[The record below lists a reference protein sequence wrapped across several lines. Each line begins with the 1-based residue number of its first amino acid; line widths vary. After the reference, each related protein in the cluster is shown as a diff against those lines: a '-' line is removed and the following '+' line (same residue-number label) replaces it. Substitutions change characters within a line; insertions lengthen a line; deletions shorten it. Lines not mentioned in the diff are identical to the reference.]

1 MTRTTT
7 GTKAPNG
14 LKNGDP
20 GAAHKGKIARLMADS
35 QPWWPEPAKAP
46 EGAPNV
52 LIIYLDDLGFSD
64 LGCFGSEIETPNIDA
79 LAQSG
84 LRFMNYTTVPMC
96 SPARAALLT
105 GKNPHSVG
113 CGWIAHA
120 NPGFPGYYSEISNDA
135 PTLAEIL
142 GENGYSTMMV
152 GKWHNTWHHN
162 VHEAA
167 EKTSW
172 PTQRGF
178 ERFYGFLDAETN
190 YFCPDK
196 IYEGNILQNID
207 QYSDGYF
214 ATDDW
219 TTKAIAWMKEHH
231 SSEPHRP
238 FFTYLAYNAPHMPIQ
253 AKAEDSG
260 KYAGRYAEGWDAF
273 RKRRHDKQLALGLVD
288 ESYALAPMPPG
299 VPAWDDLPTE
309 KQALFAKYME
319 LYAGLV
325 DNIDQNVGRI
335 MAFLRASGLDENT
348 LIVLSSDNGASAV
361 GGLEGTPNF
370 IDQREGV
377 PPNHTAAMAMAE
389 DGRLGQHETMTAYP
403 TGWAQVSNAP
413 FYFFKRTPMNGGI
426 RVPLILNWP
435 AGLTDPGAVRREWVH
450 VTDITPTILDVIGL
464 DHPDALKG
472 YATRKPDGVSFRPML
487 TNAAAPARRHEQYYE
502 LEANRAY
509 IKGDWKIASLQ
520 PRGGKIQ
527 TLDNW
532 MLFNLKDDPTERHNL
547 ATKCPEKVQELMA
560 CFDEAAWA
568 NYVYP
573 LDNRHLERAVTIP
586 PFLKDS
592 VNTPRDFYAGT
603 QTISKVIIGPLVADR
618 CFSILSDFD
627 WQPGQEGVIF
637 SIGDI
642 FVGMALYVMN
652 NRLHFVYQRWMTPI
666 EMPDI
671 ALTPNRQTVIFE
683 YNALGKRQGQGRL
696 LVNGTEM
703 VAPMSM
709 SPSILGI
716 HYEGIDVG
724 LDRRQRTTSRYAD
737 RGSFAYTGTIE
748 RVRVEPGA
756 QAPDAIVNRLEA
768 DLYKMRD

>member
-1 MTRTTT
+1 MSGSKTTS
-7 GTKAPNG
+7 G

-20 GAAHKGKIARLMADS
+20 GKAFKGKIGRVIPES
-35 QPWWPEPAKAP
+35 TPWWPEPTAAP
-46 EGAPNV
+46 KGAPNV

-79 LAQSG
+79 LAAGG

-167 EKTSW
+167 DKNSW

-196 IYEGNILQNID
+196 IYEGNVLKD
-207 QYSDGYF
+207 MDTYAEDYF

-219 TTKAIAWMKEHH
+219 TSKAISWMKEHN

-238 FFTYLAYNAPHMPIQ
+238 FFMYMAFNAPHMPIH
-253 AKAEDSG
+253 AKAQDSG
-260 KYAGRYAEGWDAF
+260 KYAGRYAAGWDAF
-273 RKRRHDKQLALGLVD
+273 RQSRHAKQLATGLVD
-288 ESYALAPMPPG
+288 ERYALAPMPPG
-299 VPAWDDLPTE
+299 VPAWADLPAE

-325 DNIDQNVGRI
+325 DNIDQNVGRV
-335 MAFLRASGLDENT
+335 MAFLRAAGLDQNT

-377 PPNHTAAMAMAE
+377 PPNHAAAKAMAE
-389 DGRLGQHETMTAYP
+389 DGRLGSHESMTAYP

-426 RVPLILNWP
+426 RVPLIVHWP
-435 AGLTDPGAVRREWVH
+435 KGLGEPGAVRKDWVH

-464 DHPDALKG
+464 AHPDAIKG
-472 YATRKPDGVSFRPML
+472 FEARKPDGVSFKPML
-487 TNAAAPARRHEQYYE
+487 QAAAPSARAEQYYE

-509 IKGDWKIASLQ
+509 IAGDWKIASLQ
-520 PRGGKIQ
+520 PRGGKIE

-532 MLFNLKDDPTERHNL
+532 MLFNLKDDPTECHNL
-547 ATKCPEKVQELMA
+547 ASQHPEIVQELMA
-560 CFDEAAWA
+560 KFDEVAFA

-573 LDNRHLERAVTIP
+573 LDNRDLARAITIP
-586 PFLKDS
+586 PFLKES
-592 VNTPRDFYAGT
+592 VNTPRDFYPDT
-603 QTISKVIIGPLVADR
+603 QTISKVIIGPLIADR
-618 CFSILSDFD
+618 NFRILSEFD

-637 SIGDI
+637 AIGEI
-642 FVGMALYVMN
+642 FVGLSLYVMN
-652 NRLHFVYQRWMTPI
+652 DRLQFTYHRWMSPI
-666 EMPDI
+666 EMPE
-671 ALTPNRQTVIFE
+671 AVMTPGHQSVVVEFE
-683 YNALGKRQGQGRL
+683 ALGKRRSRARL
-696 LVNGTEM
+696 VINGIEV
-703 VAPMSM
+703 VAMTDM
-709 SPSILGI
+709 SPSIIGV
-716 HYEGIDVG
+716 HYEGIDIG
-724 LDRRQRTTSRYAD
+724 LDRRQRTISKYAG
-737 RGSFAYTGTIE
+737 RGSFAYTGSIE
-748 RVRVEPGA
+748 RVRVEPGD
-756 QAPDAIVNRLEA
+756 QAPDSLFNRLESE
-768 DLYKMRD
+768 LTKMRD